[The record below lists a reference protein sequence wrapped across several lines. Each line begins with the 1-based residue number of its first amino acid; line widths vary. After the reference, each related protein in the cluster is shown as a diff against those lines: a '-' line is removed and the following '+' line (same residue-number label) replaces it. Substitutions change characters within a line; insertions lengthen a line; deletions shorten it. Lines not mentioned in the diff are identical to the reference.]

1 MFEKLELMQM
11 AQASATHAT
20 LRQRTVSQNIAN
32 ADTPGYSARDV
43 AAFSDVFRTEAAEPM
58 RATRA
63 GHIGADGRVDVDAG
77 LRRDPG
83 TTSPNGNSV
92 SLEEEMVKA
101 VDVKRQHDLA
111 LTVYKTSLSILRSS
125 LGGNA

>member
-32 ADTPGYSARDV
+32 ADTPGYAARDV
-43 AAFSDVFRTEAAEPM
+43 SAFSDVFRTEAAEPM
-58 RATRA
+58 RVTRA

-92 SLEEEMVKA
+92 SLEDEMVKA

-125 LGGNA
+125 LGGNS

>member
-32 ADTPGYSARDV
+32 ADTPGYAARDV
-43 AAFSDVFRTEAAEPM
+43 APFAEVFDGEAAMPM

-63 GHIGADGRVDVDAG
+63 GHLGGEGTVELATSQRA
-77 LRRDPG
+77 DPG

-92 SLEEEMVKA
+92 SLEDEMVTA

-111 LTVYKTSLSILRSS
+111 LTVYKTSLSILRAS